1 MIDRTLLTGH
11 AIDRMYGGQ
20 SLATV
25 VVAVVVAAVVVA
37 VVVVAAAVVAGF
49 AVMAGRVANVV
60 IRSTFGK
67 SR

>member
-1 MIDRTLLTGH
+1 MIERLTGY

-25 VVAVVVAAVVVA
+25 VVAVVVAAV
-37 VVVVAAAVVAGF
+37 AAWQDV
-49 AVMAGRVANVV
+49 VMAGRVANVV

-67 SR
+67 SRRVFYAPVNAR

>member
-1 MIDRTLLTGH
+1 
-11 AIDRMYGGQ
+11 MYSGQ

-25 VVAVVVAAVVVA
+25 VVAVVVAA
-37 VVVVAAAVVAGF
+37 AVVAGLVV

-67 SR
+67 SRRVFYAPVNAQ